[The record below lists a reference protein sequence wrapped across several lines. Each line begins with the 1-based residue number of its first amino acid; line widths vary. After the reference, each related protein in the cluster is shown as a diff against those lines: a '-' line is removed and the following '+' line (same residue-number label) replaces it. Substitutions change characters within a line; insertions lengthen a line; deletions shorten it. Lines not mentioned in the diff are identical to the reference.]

1 MNKMLDWY
9 EEPYADDDALLN
21 EFIERHLRRLS
32 WGLFENQQDILYMAV
47 SSANEIPK
55 MREGAIDYIR
65 GKARLELSWLIE
77 YMIDRT
83 LISYLKENIEPSEEV
98 KEWFRTGMSEE
109 DYEQLWADIDDYIW
123 NDYAGALGEARTA
136 ELWEKW
142 GKKPR
147 EE

>member
-32 WGLFENQQDILYMAV
+32 WGLFENQQDILYMA
-47 SSANEIPK
+47 NETDNKIPK

-98 KEWFRTGMSEE
+98 KEWFKTGMSEE
-109 DYEQLWADIDDYIW
+109 DYKQLWADIDDYIW
-123 NDYAGALGEARTA
+123 NDYAGVLGEARTA

>member
-32 WGLFENQQDILYMAV
+32 WGLFENQQDILYMADETD
-47 SSANEIPK
+47 NDIPK

-109 DYEQLWADIDDYIW
+109 DYEQLWVDIDDYIW

>member
-32 WGLFENQQDILYMAV
+32 WGLFENQHDILYMAHET
-47 SSANEIPK
+47 NNKIPK

>member
-32 WGLFENQQDILYMAV
+32 WGLFENQQDILYMA
-47 SSANEIPK
+47 NETDNKIPK

-109 DYEQLWADIDDYIW
+109 NYEQLWADIDDYIW
-123 NDYAGALGEARTA
+123 NDYAGVLGEARTA